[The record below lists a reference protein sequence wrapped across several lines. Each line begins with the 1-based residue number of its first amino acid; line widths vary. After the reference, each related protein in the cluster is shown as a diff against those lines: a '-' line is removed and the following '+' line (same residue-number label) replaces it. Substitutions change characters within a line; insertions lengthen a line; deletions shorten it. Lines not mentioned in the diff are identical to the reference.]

1 MAKHR
6 GEAHEE
12 HMDESWLI
20 PYADLLT
27 LLLALFIVL
36 YASSNV
42 DQEKFNAMAEKWQ
55 EVIERSVGAGMTYI
69 PMLVPDAGETAPP
82 EEGEGATEQESM
94 LAMQAMIEQY
104 LAEQGIESQVTTS
117 IDDRGLVISMN
128 DAILF
133 DPGSG
138 VIKPEYRD
146 VLIKI
151 GETINRL
158 NNYIRVE
165 GHTDNIP
172 ESSMMYPT
180 NWELSGA
187 RAASVVRLF
196 IDESHIDPYKLM
208 AAQYGEFRPIADN
221 STPEGRS
228 KNRRVDIIILNSM
241 YNALEN
247 QRTQ

>member
-36 YASSNV
+36 YASSNI
-42 DQEKFNAMAEKWQ
+42 DQEKYNAMAAAFYNQIVE
-55 EVIERSVGAGMTYI
+55 GGGLTYI
-69 PMLVPDAGETAPP
+69 PFLAKPADETSPPD
-82 EEGEGATEQESM
+82 EGQAVTEQESM
-94 LAMQAMIEQY
+94 EALQQMLEQY
-104 LAEQGIESQVTTS
+104 LAENGLESQVSTS
-117 IDDRGLVISMN
+117 IDERGLVISMN
-128 DAILF
+128 DAVLF

-151 GETINRL
+151 GETINML
-158 NNYIRVE
+158 NNYIRIE
-165 GHTDNIP
+165 GHTDSVP
-172 ESSMMYPT
+172 MSSDIYPT
-180 NWELSGA
+180 NWELSLG

-208 AAQYGEFRPIADN
+208 AVGYGEFRPIADN

-228 KNRRVDIIILNSM
+228 KNRRVDIIILNSR
-241 YNALEN
+241 YNALEDLH
-247 QRTQ
+247 TD